1 MQIRELN
8 GFYYVDN
15 PVLELDWLSDYDGKY
30 YFVLNNITKALFIR
44 DILPLIEAG
53 VCMCTSFLKNKI
65 INFIQ
70 APTRQVAN
78 TYSIIEPDPEN
89 KPLKEHQREAVSR
102 MIQYPRYGFF
112 LGTGTGKT
120 LIAISFL
127 LTMNIKTAIIV
138 TPKKVISQYKKELDK
153 YIPNNN
159 FIVTNYEQL
168 NKYTNMTVEALIL
181 DESHR
186 AKNYTS
192 NISMNIKQI
201 SRNADNV
208 YLFTGTPQDKQ
219 RHEIIAQL
227 YLLYDH
233 FMPGKTK
240 FIHRYFN
247 LDDYFEPKSEKKEF
261 SRELIDMIESITW
274 GKETDDVLDL
284 SACPEKNHIIECEHP
299 GLTYSQLIKDRLI
312 EYPNGSVVVADSK
325 AILKIKLRE
334 ICSGF
339 VRVERGEQKGTKPLP
354 NTKIKELAKL
364 LISLPNSIIYTE
376 FKYDIKYITEI
387 CDKLSKTY
395 VVVDGSTRKSAGLI
409 EDFKQGK
416 VDYLIIQNRS
426 GNAGLDLTCTNNI
439 IFYSLPESYI
449 VYHQC
454 KGRIR
459 RPGQTK
465 ECNYYH
471 LICKDT
477 IEKDIL
483 NSLRRKKSFT
493 TKLFKVYQ

>member
-8 GFYYVDN
+8 GFYYVKN
-15 PVLELDWLSDYDGKY
+15 PIVEFDWLSEYDGNL
-30 YFVLNNITKALFIR
+30 YFVLNNTTKKLFIK
-44 DILPLIEAG
+44 DFVPLINKGLCE
-53 VCMCTSFLKNKI
+53 CTLPIVNHI
-65 INFIQ
+65 INFTQ
-70 APTRQVAN
+70 APIRQVAN
-78 TYSIIEPDPEN
+78 TLTIIEPDPEN
-89 KPLKEHQREAVSR
+89 KPLKPHQREAVSR
-102 MIQYPRYGFF
+102 MIQHPRYGFF

-127 LTMNIKTAIIV
+127 LTLKITNAIIV
-138 TPKKVISQYKKELDK
+138 TPKKVVAQYKQELDK

-168 NKYTNMTVEALIL
+168 NKFSNVKTQALIL

-192 NISMNIKQI
+192 NISHNIKQI

-219 RHEIIAQL
+219 RHEIMAQL

-261 SRELIDMIESITW
+261 SHELIEMIESITW

-284 SACPEKNHIIECEHP
+284 SDCPERNHIIECEHP
-299 GLTYSQLIKDRLI
+299 GLTYSQLVKDRLI

-339 VRVERGEQKGTKPLP
+339 VRVEKGELKGTKPLP
-354 NTKIKELAKL
+354 NTKIKKL
-364 LISLPNSIIYTE
+364 ENLLTKLPNAIIYTE
-376 FKYDIKYITEI
+376 FKYDIKNITST
-387 CDKLSKTY
+387 CDRLNKTY

-409 EDFKQGK
+409 DDFKQGK

-439 IFYSLPESYI
+439 VFYSLPESYI